1 MLIYSGSLSIKKLLT
16 KPTLYTLKGLL
27 SLLLLLFLSTGCSK
41 LQSPIQQLPSL
52 LPGIFSQAKFQVSV
66 IPSDNQ
72 GRYTLEGKTNL
83 PDKSRI
89 TVAAVRYLRPASQL
103 SPSLSSQPTYSILDY
118 KDVKV
123 NKGQWETQLNLWKIA
138 PDGQFRETWQLD
150 EAKLGLSLDP
160 VTEVTFLATFAP
172 TDPLAGIEQQLKKQ
186 GIEVESNLVYNTPDG
201 QRYIQASQILPIPLP
216 TGQTKPPQQQP
227 EDINGGWGPR
237 YLLLPE
243 PPNINRLKQPGER
256 RTDAPLS
263 PSEFLQ

>member
-1 MLIYSGSLSIKKLLT
+1 M
-16 KPTLYTLKGLL
+16 
-27 SLLLLLFLSTGCSK
+27 
-41 LQSPIQQLPSL
+41 
-52 LPGIFSQAKFQVSV
+52 
-66 IPSDNQ
+66 
-72 GRYTLEGKTNL
+72 EGKTNL

-89 TVAAVRYLRPASQL
+89 TVAAVRYLRPTNEL
-103 SPSLSSQPTYSILDY
+103 SPSLSSEPTYSILDY

-123 NKGQWETQLNLWKIA
+123 NKGQWEIQLNLWKIA
-138 PDGQFRETWQLD
+138 PNGQFQESWQLD

-160 VTEVTFLATFAP
+160 VNEVTFLATFAP

-186 GIEVESNLVYNTPDG
+186 GIKVESNLVYNTPDG

-216 TGQTKPPQQQP
+216 TGQTTPPQQRP

-243 PPNINRLKQPGER
+243 PPNINRLKQPSER